1 MKLSQESDGLL
12 LLCSLCHN
20 KDVFFLKERKTEKWI
35 DSRESYSMT
44 KEQGYKDFFFS
55 FCQTIGNKDI
65 VYLDMAFSI

>member
-35 DSRESYSMT
+35 D
-44 KEQGYKDFFFS
+44 FFFH
-55 FCQTIGNKDI
+55 FVRQ
-65 VYLDMAFSI
+65 